1 MLFDASS
8 RETGPRGGRA
18 LTWLA
23 ARQLHGGP
31 AVLASVVPVWSL
43 LCLMERVL
51 LVSHRIEL
59 VYRLSSSNGC

>member
-23 ARQLHGGP
+23 ARQLHGTSL
-31 AVLASVVPVWSL
+31 LAGVVPVWSL

-59 VYRLSSSNGC
+59 VYRLSASNG